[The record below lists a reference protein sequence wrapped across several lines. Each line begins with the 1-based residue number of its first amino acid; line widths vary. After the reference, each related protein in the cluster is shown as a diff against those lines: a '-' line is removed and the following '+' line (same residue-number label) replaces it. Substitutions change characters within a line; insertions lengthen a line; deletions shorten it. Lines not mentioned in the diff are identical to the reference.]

1 MIRTI
6 ITPIQN
12 SISIDL
18 PDNYLGKKVEVI
30 AFPLDEE
37 MEKSPKKTLADFWGV
52 ISKERAAAW
61 IKEVEQSR
69 EEW

>member
-6 ITPIQN
+6 ITPVQN

-37 MEKSPKKTLADFWGV
+37 MEKSPKKTMDDFWGI
-52 ISKERAAAW
+52 ISKERADELN
-61 IKEVEQSR
+61 KEIEQGK
-69 EEW
+69 